1 MSVPA
6 KKHLTEVLIGAKHP
20 QRFLLPEEAVKGL
33 LILFKDFKV
42 KDDEEYVSAD
52 EVLSDLYYETSE
64 ASVRLRGFR
73 QREGLT
79 QSELA
84 KKMKTTQSVIASLET
99 AKRPI
104 SYKMAQKLAAFFDT
118 SVDAFLSK
126 VD

>member
-33 LILFKDFKV
+33 LVLFKDFKV
-42 KDDEEYVSAD
+42 NDEEYVSAD